1 MENITSLLEDVI
13 KCLIQ
18 DPSFKDLSLF
28 LCLFKSLLMTENQ
41 HASTENQ
48 ERKLCDVPGTK
59 SYSLLLLEGVASLKE
74 DFFSWPAAQLDII
87 KNVIDF
93 AITDVVALNFRKH
106 CGKGNEEILSTN
118 WFLQNSVSCKH
129 GPCPIED
136 DGLVETLRVKSAHRE
151 DPKAHEQQKR
161 MSDLVVSA
169 ECTACV
175 DFSCHVII
183 NDWRV
188 TSCWTQ
194 DDQLNS
200 IGEVDCSSWHPLHKW
215 IIKLYAVA
223 CFLVLY
229 SADHKLQEQARKLQ
243 NGLSAYVKEH
253 ATETEHTWVDGF
265 KKGELIDFEESCF
278 KEEFISPVGKQTKCY
293 MSSCK
298 MFSPM
303 ILFSCFC

>member
-18 DPSFKDLSLF
+18 DPSFQDLSLF
-28 LCLFKSLLMTENQ
+28 LCLFNSLFMTENQ
-41 HASTENQ
+41 YLSTEEQ
-48 ERKLCDVPGTK
+48 EKKLCDVPGTK
-59 SYSLLLLEGVASLKE
+59 SYPLLLLEGLASLKE
-74 DFFSWPAAQLDII
+74 DFISWPAAQLDII

-93 AITDVVALNFRKH
+93 VITDVATLNFRKH
-106 CGKGNEEILSTN
+106 SAKGNEEETLSRN
-118 WFLQNSVSCKH
+118 WFGENSVSCKH
-129 GPCPIED
+129 GTCPVED
-136 DGLVETLRVKSAHRE
+136 DGLVETMHRD
-151 DPKAHEQQKR
+151 DPKASEQPKQ

-169 ECTACV
+169 ECIACV
-175 DFSCHVII
+175 TFLYHVII

-188 TSCWTQ
+188 TSCWMQ

-200 IGEVDCSSWHPLHKW
+200 IGEIDYRSWHPLHKW

-229 SADHKLQEQARKLQ
+229 SGERKLQEQAVRLQ
-243 NGLSAYVKEH
+243 NGLSEYVKEH

-278 KEEFISPVGKQTKCY
+278 KEEFISPVGKQTNCY
-293 MSSCK
+293 KST
-298 MFSPM
+298 FS
-303 ILFSCFC
+303 LQCYC